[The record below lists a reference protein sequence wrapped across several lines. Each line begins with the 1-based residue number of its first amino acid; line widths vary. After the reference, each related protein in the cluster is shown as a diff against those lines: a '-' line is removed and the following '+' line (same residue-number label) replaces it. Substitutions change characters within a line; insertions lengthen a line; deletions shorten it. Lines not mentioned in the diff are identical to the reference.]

1 MGTNFKV
8 KIDAKEYSP
17 EEISSMI
24 LQKIKNDS
32 EAYIGESIGKAV
44 ITVPAYFNDAQRTA
58 TKDAGRIAGLEV
70 VRIIN
75 EPTAAC
81 LAYGLDKGDHKAQK
95 IAVLDLGGGTFDVT
109 LMEMGDGVFEVLSTS
124 GDTALGGTDMDEVV
138 KDWIV
143 KEFKRQTD
151 VDLTTNSQAMMR
163 IIEAAEKAKIELSNT
178 FSTQINL
185 PFIAMGKDGQPLSVD
200 LELTRSKMVE
210 LIQPI
215 LARLHPP
222 MEKALRD
229 SKLSRNQIN
238 RIIMVGGPS
247 RMPSVMKNYKDFF
260 GREPEKGVDPMEAVA
275 KGAAIQAGVLSG
287 EVEDLLL
294 LDVTP
299 LSLSIETLGGVATPL
314 IERNTTIP
322 VERSKVFSTA
332 TDNQPSVEINVLQG
346 ERPMAQDNISLGRF
360 HLDGIPPAPRGTP
373 QIEVKFS
380 IDANGIVQ
388 VTAKDLGTNR
398 EQSITITGQSSLSE
412 EEIQR
417 KIHEAEEHAD
427 EDEKIRKNIELRN
440 EADGM
445 AFQAKKMMEEHTDKL
460 DDDLKNDL
468 VKAMD
473 EVNDAVKGDDMTRIK
488 TAKDDLEKHLHK
500 LAEKIYATGGA
511 QGGAPGGM
519 GGMTPEQAAQFAQQA
534 AQAQKGAQPGAGAG
548 YSSQG
553 GATYDTGK
561 KDKKKK
567 VVDVDWEEE

>member
-1 MGTNFKV
+1 MPEKEKSKKKEKILGIDLGTSNSAAAVLIGGKPEIIPAAEGVSIGGKAFPSYVAFTKDGTRLIGEPARRQAVSNPERTIRKIKRKMGTQFKV
-8 KIDAKEYSP
+8 KIDDKEYSP

-32 EAYIGESIGKAV
+32 ESYLGESIAKAV
-44 ITVPAYFNDAQRTA
+44 ITVPAYFNDSQRTA
-58 TKDAGRIAGLEV
+58 TKDAGRIAGLDV

-81 LAYGLDKGDHKAQK
+81 LAYGLDKGDHKSQK

-124 GDTALGGTDMDEVV
+124 GDTSLGGTDMDEAV
-138 KDWIV
+138 KKWIV

-151 VDLTTNSQAMMR
+151 VDLSDNSQAMMR

-185 PFIAMGKDGQPLSVD
+185 PFIAMGKDGQPLSLD
-200 LELTRSKMVE
+200 LELSRSKLEE

-215 LARLHPP
+215 LARLQPP

-229 SKLSRNQIN
+229 SKLAINQID

-247 RMPSVMKNYKDFF
+247 RMPIVMNKYKEFF
-260 GREPEKGVDPMEAVA
+260 GKEPEKGIDPMEAVA

-287 EVEDLLL
+287 EVEDILL

-373 QIEVKFS
+373 QIEVKFT

-417 KIHEAEEHAD
+417 KIHEAETHAD

-440 EADGM
+440 EA
-445 AFQAKKMMEEHTDKL
+445 
-460 DDDLKNDL
+460 
-468 VKAMD
+468 
-473 EVNDAVKGDDMTRIK
+473 
-488 TAKDDLEKHLHK
+488 
-500 LAEKIYATGGA
+500 
-511 QGGAPGGM
+511 
-519 GGMTPEQAAQFAQQA
+519 
-534 AQAQKGAQPGAGAG
+534 
-548 YSSQG
+548 
-553 GATYDTGK
+553 
-561 KDKKKK
+561 
-567 VVDVDWEEE
+567 